1 MKNPRIL
8 TEGALMLAI
17 FAVLTLITV
26 YIPVIGIVSSL
37 VLIFPVLYFASR
49 YALRTSLILL
59 VGSILISFI
68 MGSILAI
75 PLAII
80 YGTTGVVMG
89 WFIKEKKSKISLL
102 IASGFTLLINL
113 VIQYVVSIIFF
124 DFDFINDMI
133 KILEKSFDQSSEL
146 MKSLGQTPDPKV
158 IDQMN
163 SYLDMIGVLT
173 PSLFLMMAFINAII
187 IIWVNFPILRRLG
200 VETPKF
206 KPFREWQLPKSFLWY
221 YLIILILSIVL
232 QPEKGDYSFWA
243 LQNLSYVLQVLMIV
257 QGFSFIY
264 YFAYIKKWPK
274 GIVILLTILSLPLLP
289 IIRILGIIDLGF
301 DLRQRLQRKS

>member
-1 MKNPRIL
+1 
-8 TEGALMLAI
+8 MLAI
-17 FAVLTLITV
+17 FAVLTLITI
-26 YIPVIGIVSSL
+26 YIPVIGVLSSL
-37 VLIFPVLYFASR
+37 VLIFPVLYFASKHR
-49 YALRTSLILL
+49 LRISLILL
-59 VGSILISFI
+59 VGCILISFI

-89 WFIKEKKSKISLL
+89 WYIKEQKSKISLL

-113 VIQYVVSIIFF
+113 VIQYVISILFF
-124 DFDFINDMI
+124 NFDLINDMI
-133 KILEKSFDQSSEL
+133 KILEKSFDQSIEM
-146 MKSLGQTPDPKV
+146 MKSFGQTPDPRMV
-158 IDQMN
+158 DQMN
-163 SYLDMIGVLT
+163 FYLDMIGILT
-173 PSLFLMMAFINAII
+173 PSFFLMMAFINAFI

-243 LQNLSYVLQVLMIV
+243 LQNISYVLQVLMVI
-257 QGFSFIY
+257 QGLSFIY
-264 YFAYIKKWPK
+264 YFAYIKKWTK
-274 GIVILLTILSLPLLP
+274 GLLVLITILSLPLLS
-289 IIRILGIIDLGF
+289 IVRILGIIDLGF
-301 DLRQRLQRKS
+301 NLRQRLQRKS

>member
-1 MKNPRIL
+1 VKNPRIL

-17 FAVLTLITV
+17 FAVLTLITI
-26 YIPVIGIVSSL
+26 YIPVIGVLSSL
-37 VLIFPVLYFASR
+37 VLIFPVLHFASR
-49 YALRTSLILL
+49 NVLKTSLIFL
-59 VGSILISFI
+59 VGCILISFI
-68 MGSILAI
+68 MGSILAV

-80 YGTTGVVMG
+80 FGTTGVVMG

-102 IASGFTLLINL
+102 IASSFTLLINF
-113 VIQYVVSIIFF
+113 VIFYIVAVIFF
-124 DFDFINDMI
+124 DLDFIKTAITVFKD
-133 KILEKSFDQSSEL
+133 SFEQSTEM
-146 MKSLGQTPDPKV
+146 MKSLGQAPDPQQ
-158 IDQMN
+158 IDQVHSFLGMVE
-163 SYLDMIGVLT
+163 ILT
-173 PSLFLMMAFINAII
+173 PSLFLMMAVIYALIF
-187 IIWVNFPILRRLG
+187 IWVNFPILRRLG
-200 VETPKF
+200 VKTPKF